1 MTNLS
6 KKFIYIFLKQRG
18 NFAEEKE
25 EEGGKKEKW
34 IQANVFLVDLTGF
47 CTRL

>member
-6 KKFIYIFLKQRG
+6 KKFIFYIFFLRG
-18 NFAEEKE
+18 DFAEEKE
-25 EEGGKKEKW
+25 EAGGKEEKR